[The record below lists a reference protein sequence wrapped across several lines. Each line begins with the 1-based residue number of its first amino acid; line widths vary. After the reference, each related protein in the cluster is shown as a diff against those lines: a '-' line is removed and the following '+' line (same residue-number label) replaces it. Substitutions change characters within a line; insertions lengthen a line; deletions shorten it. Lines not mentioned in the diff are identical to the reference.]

1 MIKKLIEL
9 FKYRQ
14 LIQTLVS
21 RELKARYRGTLL
33 GFFWSFL
40 NPLLLLLVYS
50 VVFGM
55 ILPQGPMRV
64 KNINITGINYSIFL
78 FTGLLPWLW
87 FSSSILESA
96 NVLFA
101 HGNLIKK
108 IQFPIEVLPIM
119 TVITNMVH
127 FLLGIP
133 ILLICIILMGSG
145 FGLTLWVFFLPVAL
159 LVQFTFLM
167 GLSFLISALTV
178 HFRDL
183 KDIIANF
190 LTLWFFAT
198 PIIYP
203 FMAPVIQNNKWVKL
217 LLSLNPMTH
226 IIEAYHYTFFYG
238 ELPHWKKIPITL
250 LVGLIMFY
258 LGYKIF
264 DKLRDTFVEE
274 V

>member
-1 MIKKLIEL
+1 MIKKLKEI

-14 LIQTLVS
+14 LILTLVS
-21 RELKARYRGTLL
+21 RELKARYRGTVL
-33 GFFWSFL
+33 GFLWSFM
-40 NPLLLLLVYS
+40 NPFLLLLVYS

-55 ILPQGPMRV
+55 LIPPGATRV
-64 KNINITGINYSIFL
+64 GNIDIKGINYSIFL
-78 FTGLLPWLW
+78 FNGLLPWLW
-87 FSSSILESA
+87 FVSSVLDSS
-96 NVLFA
+96 NVLNV

-108 IQFPIEVLPIM
+108 IQFPLEVLPIM
-119 TVITNMVH
+119 NVLTNLVH

-133 ILLICIILMGSG
+133 ILLLFIIVLGDG
-145 FGLTLWVFFLPVAL
+145 VKLTLWIFFLPVAL
-159 LVQFTFLM
+159 LVQFVFTM
-167 GLSFLISALTV
+167 GLCFLVSALTV

-183 KDIIANF
+183 KDILNNV

-203 FMAPVIQNNKWVKL
+203 FMSDVVQSRKPIVAAL
-217 LLSLNPMTH
+217 LLNPMTH

-238 ELPHWKKIPITL
+238 TLPHWKKLPVTFA
-250 LVGLIMFY
+250 VGLIMFY
-258 LGYKIF
+258 IGFTVF